1 MGFESLCATLIA
13 LFLGLALCF
22 AGYRLFLTLLP
33 LWGFLF
39 GFALGAQSI
48 QLLFGVGF
56 LETITSWLVGFL
68 VGAAFALLSY
78 LFFAFAVAVTAG
90 SLGYGLGLGFMGLV
104 AVDWNW
110 LVWLVGILAA
120 IAAIAVTFVRDLQKY
135 AIIVATAIGGAGII
149 VGALMF
155 GYVGMTLDEFFES
168 PIRFAVRDSPLWAI
182 ALVVLVALGIVSQV
196 VSNQNYEIEAYENRI

>member
-1 MGFESLCATLIA
+1 MGFETLCATLVA
-13 LFLGLALCF
+13 LFLGLILCF

-33 LWGFLF
+33 IWGFLF

-56 LETITSWLVGFL
+56 LETIASWLVGFL
-68 VGAAFALLSY
+68 VGAVFALLSY
-78 LFFAFAVAVTAG
+78 LFFAFAVAVIAG

-120 IAAIAVTFVRDLQKY
+120 IATIAVTFALDLQKY
-135 AIIVATAIGGAGII
+135 AIIVATALGGAVII

-168 PIRFAVRDSPLWAI
+168 PIRFAVQDSPLWAVVL
-182 ALVVLVALGIVSQV
+182 AVLVALGIVSQV
-196 VSNQNYEIEAYENRI
+196 VSTQSYEIEAYDNRV

>member
-13 LFLGLALCF
+13 LFLGLVLCF

-68 VGAAFALLSY
+68 VGAIFALLSY
-78 LFFAFAVAVTAG
+78 LFFAFAVAVIAG

-120 IAAIAVTFVRDLQKY
+120 IAAVAVTFVLDLKKY

-155 GYVGMTLDEFFES
+155 GYVGMTLDEFFDS
-168 PIRFAVRDSPLWAI
+168 PIRFAVQDSPLWAVV
-182 ALVVLVALGIVSQV
+182 LVVLVALGIVSQV
-196 VSNQNYEIEAYENRI
+196 VSNQSYEIEAYENRI

>member
-1 MGFESLCATLIA
+1 MGFESLCATLVA
-13 LFLGLALCF
+13 LFLGLILCF

-33 LWGFLF
+33 IWGFFF

-68 VGAAFALLSY
+68 VGAVFALLSY
-78 LFFAFAVAVTAG
+78 LFFAFAVAVIAG
-90 SLGYGLGLGFMGLV
+90 SLGYGLGVGFMGLL

-110 LVWLVGILAA
+110 LVWLVGILAG
-120 IAAIAVTFVRDLQKY
+120 IAAIAVTFALDLQKY
-135 AIIVATAIGGAGII
+135 AIIIATAVGGAGII

-155 GYVGMTLDEFFES
+155 GYLGMTLDEFFEN
-168 PIRFAVRDSPLWAI
+168 PIRFAVQDSPLWAI
-182 ALVVLVALGIVSQV
+182 VLVFLVALGIVSQI
-196 VSNQNYEIEAYENRI
+196 VSTQSYEIEAYENRI

>member
-13 LFLGLALCF
+13 LFLGLILCF

-33 LWGFLF
+33 LWGFFF

-56 LETITSWLVGFL
+56 LETITGWFAGFL
-68 VGAAFALLSY
+68 VGALFAVLSY
-78 LFFAFAVAVTAG
+78 LFFAFAVAVIAG
-90 SLGYGLGLGFMGLV
+90 SLGYGLGLGFMGLM

-110 LVWLVGILAA
+110 LVWLAGILAA
-120 IAAIAVTFVRDLQKY
+120 IAAIGATFVLDLQKY
-135 AIIVATAIGGAGII
+135 AIIVATAVGGAGII

-155 GYVGMTLDEFFES
+155 GYLGITLDDFFEN
-168 PIRFAVRDSPLWAI
+168 PIRFAVEDSPLWAI
-182 ALVVLVALGIVSQV
+182 VLVVLVALGIVAQV
-196 VSNQNYEIEAYENRI
+196 VSNQSYEVEAYENRI